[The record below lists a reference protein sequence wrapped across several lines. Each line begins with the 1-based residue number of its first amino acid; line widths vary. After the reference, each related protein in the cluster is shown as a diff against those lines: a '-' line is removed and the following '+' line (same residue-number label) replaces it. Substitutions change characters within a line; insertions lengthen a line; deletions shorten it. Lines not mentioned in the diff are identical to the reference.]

1 MRVLSEFKPPQPNS
15 AVIWFCELLLPLY
28 VRVVE
33 HLNFKFLK
41 SPSDPLKFL
50 KDKSTVIVMNHGDRQ
65 DPLVLIALAKHMG
78 EAFYCVVAREC
89 FDWSY
94 GMLGWLFQKLG
105 CYSINRGVAD
115 FRSVHTTREILTN
128 SNKKLL
134 VFPEA
139 EITGDEQK
147 VHHFNRS
154 FIHLL
159 LESQDSLAKK
169 QSQESIWVLPVG
181 VSYSL
186 ETPLETSVS
195 NTLRR
200 VERRLGIGIGI
211 DHTVKSDANNRV
223 LHAVDTVMQNLSKRY
238 KSPLLEEQPRHE
250 QVRLMARHICERISV
265 FAQIECEKPLS
276 EEELLYFLRN
286 HVLNVLSSKKGTTAS
301 QQKLSRESA
310 KAYHEFVSDLDRVE
324 RLLILHRILKR
335 KSTPIRVC
343 RILDFL
349 EAETCGRMGPK
360 GRQCATIFFG
370 KPIEVL
376 PYLQSYTSSKETGI
390 DELSAC
396 IRDELQAA
404 FDSSHEATI
413 SDNSHSSSR
422 GLDTFGSSN
431 SAGYQ

>member
-1 MRVLSEFKPPQPNS
+1 MRALSEFKPPQPNS

-33 HLNFKFLK
+33 RLNFKFLK
-41 SPSDPLKFL
+41 NPSDPLKFL

-169 QSQESIWVLPVG
+169 ESMESIWVLPVG
-181 VSYSL
+181 VSYRL

-200 VERRLGIGIGI
+200 VERRLGI
-211 DHTVKSDANNRV
+211 DHSDKSDAYNRV
-223 LHAVDTVMQNLSKRY
+223 LHAVDTVVQRLSDSY
-238 KSPLLEEQPRHE
+238 KCTLPEEQPRHE
-250 QVRLMARHICERISV
+250 QVRLLARHICERISA
-265 FAQIECEKPLS
+265 FAQIECEKAQS
-276 EEELLYFLRN
+276 EEEFLYFLRN
-286 HVLNVLSSKKGTTAS
+286 HVLNVLSSKKGKAAS

-310 KAYHEFVSDLDRVE
+310 KAYREFVCDLDRVE

-376 PYLQSYTSSKETGI
+376 PYLESYTASKETGI

-396 IRDELQAA
+396 IRNELQAA
-404 FDSSHEATI
+404 FDSSHAPTI
-413 SDNSHSSSR
+413 CESSNSR
-422 GLDTFGSSN
+422 GLDTVGSSN